1 VPSFLQRHKVIG
13 SLLLS
18 FTVLLLLATVFVGY
32 RSVGP
37 YRGYQVDLLKPAP
50 AAPVGPL
57 EVGVA
62 KRDITPHMD
71 DYDPWVDA
79 NHNGEFDPEKGDTYT
94 DKNGNGT
101 FDLVWIAGFGNN
113 RPAKGVHDPL
123 WARAIAFRNHGVTL
137 VMVSLDSIGI
147 FHERFIKIRKLIDP
161 SLRIDHLMFSSLHDH
176 EAPDTMG
183 IWSYSI
189 LHPRFD
195 ENYMG
200 LVETACKEAVE
211 EAVKNLQPAET
222 ILAQVTAGPEGYVDD
237 SRKPIVYDNVI
248 RCARFVKPGTEETI
262 ATLVEW
268 GCHPETLGGDN
279 SLITSDFSGYWRDAV
294 EKGVSEPN
302 GVKGLGGMC
311 LYFQGM
317 VGGLMT
323 QLHTTVPHRNGVDK
337 FKEASF
343 EKAQALGENLAI
355 LTVNALR
362 GDKAWR
368 PTDARLSFAAK
379 TAFVPLSGLF
389 NYGILLGLVHP
400 GWYWGKGKTELDVI
414 RIGDLEILTVPGEL
428 YPEIAEGGIESPE
441 GADYPGS
448 PVEVP
453 PLRPQMQG
461 KLNMIIGLANDEVGY
476 IIPKTQ
482 WDVKPPYAYGRTKSP
497 QYGEENSP
505 GPEVGPA
512 IHHEAL
518 ELLQRFHAGGAED
531 LLPAS
536 KSNSPSR

>member
-1 VPSFLQRHKVIG
+1 MPSLFQRHRVLG
-13 SLLLS
+13 SILILVTALA
-18 FTVLLLLATVFVGY
+18 LLATGFVGY
-32 RSVGP
+32 RAIGP
-37 YRGYQVDLLKPAP
+37 FRAYELDLLKLAP
-50 AAPVGPL
+50 AQTTPASPL

-62 KRDITPHMD
+62 KRDITPHLD

-79 NHNGEFDPEKGDTYT
+79 NKNGRFDPDKGDTYT

-101 FDLVWIAGFGNN
+101 FDFVWIAGFSNN

-123 WARAIAFRNHGVTL
+123 WARAIAFRNNGVT
-137 VMVSLDSIGI
+137 VAMVSLDSIGI
-147 FHERFIKIRKLIDP
+147 FHDRFIKVRKMIDP
-161 SLRIDHLMFSSLHDH
+161 ALHIDHVMLSSLHDH

-189 LHPRFD
+189 VHPRFD
-195 ENYMG
+195 EKYME

-211 EAVKNLQPAET
+211 EAVKNLHPAET

-248 RCARFVKPGTEETI
+248 RCARFVKPGTDDTI
-262 ATLVEW
+262 ATMVEW
-268 GCHPETLGGDN
+268 GCHPETLGGAN

-294 EKGVSEPN
+294 EKGVPEPK
-302 GVKGLGGMC
+302 GVKGLGGTC
-311 LYFQGM
+311 IYFQGM

-337 FKEASF
+337 FSDASF
-343 EKAQALGENLAI
+343 DKAQALGENLAI

-362 GDKAWR
+362 SDKAWR
-368 PTDARLSFAAK
+368 PTDTRVSFAAK
-379 TAFVPLSGLF
+379 TAYVPMSGLF
-389 NYGILLGLVHP
+389 GYGVLLGLALP

-414 RIGDLEILTVPGEL
+414 RIGDLEILTIPGEL
-428 YPEIAEGGIESPE
+428 YPEIGEGGIESPE
-441 GADYPGS
+441 GADYPGA

-453 PLRPQMQG
+453 PLRPQMKG

-482 WDVKPPYAYGRTKSP
+482 WDAKPPYAYGRTKSP

-505 GPEVGPA
+505 GPEVAPT
-512 IHHEAL
+512 IHREAMA
-518 ELLQRFHAGGAED
+518 LLKRFHEQ
-531 LLPAS
+531 P
-536 KSNSPSR
+536 